1 MLHNYIS
8 SPNNLQTSVSIVIPT
23 YFRPTYLKLLLES
36 VERMDYDLSRVEVIV
51 VRDPADSDAQRA
63 VEEFAERC
71 RCKGVRVLVSEV
83 NSASR
88 KRNMGIVSA
97 STNIVLVV
105 DDDIVLNPETLKR
118 AVELLWDERV
128 VAVGF
133 PALSP
138 NPSLSEK
145 LHHGRFLGVV
155 VRGVNTVMPVT
166 AFKKDILI
174 NYVGLYREDMG
185 PPSTIHEDW
194 ELGSRIRKAGFEV
207 LVDGLTPQVHEPLIN
222 PDKEESASSSRSRI
236 KVEGVLK
243 YVKSYINK
251 DWRTFFEVMRSSPL
265 SQRLEYAFYFI
276 APWIFVA
283 LLPLSPLHAVLYA
296 TALTSATLLYSLL
309 RRYYKMF
316 SPADRVLYPL
326 LLLLARILRTNLSVV
341 GYLKSL
347 IVARIGG
354 SS

>member
-1 MLHNYIS
+1 MS
-8 SPNNLQTSVSIVIPT
+8 SEHHQPITIIIPT
-23 YFRPTYLKLLLES
+23 HFRPSYLKLLLES
-36 VERMDYDLSRVEVIV
+36 VERLDYDLSKVEVVV
-51 VRDPADSDAQRA
+51 VRDPADVDAQRV
-63 VEEFAERC
+63 VEEFAGRC
-71 RCKGVRVLVSEV
+71 RCRGVKVLISEI

-88 KRNMGIVSA
+88 KRNTGILSA
-97 STNIVLVV
+97 STDIVLVV
-105 DDDIVLNPETLKR
+105 DDDILLNPKTLKR
-118 AVELLWDERV
+118 AVELLRDERV
-128 VAVGF
+128 AAVGF

-185 PPSTIHEDW
+185 PPNTIHEDW

-207 LVDGLTPQVHEPLIN
+207 VVDGLTPQVHEPLIN
-222 PDKEESASSSRSRI
+222 PDKEEEYVSSGRNRI

-243 YVKSYINK
+243 YAKSYMDKN
-251 DWRTFFEVMRSSPL
+251 WRTFFEVMKSSPL
-265 SQRLEYAFYFI
+265 SQRLEYAFYFV

-283 LLPLSPLHAVLYA
+283 LLIVNPLYAVLYA
-296 TALTSATLLYSLL
+296 TVLTSITLLYSSL
-309 RRYYKMF
+309 RGYYKVF
-316 SPADRVLYPL
+316 SLAERALYPIL
-326 LLLLARILRTNLSVV
+326 LLLVRILRANLAVA

-347 IVARIGG
+347 IAAKMGEVRGA
-354 SS
+354 